1 MLEFGSSAMIDVF
14 QVCPPSKLTP
24 SNIPDTPS
32 ATLATVTMFCGSVG
46 FTAIVS
52 SDSFPTRRLTST
64 LGGTLLPP
72 RPAAPAGGAVD
83 TAIMAATSGTT
94 RTAIR
99 RMSGTFW
106 ELGNLRP

>member
-1 MLEFGSSAMIDVF
+1 RDDRRRPRLSAAEANALEHPGNALGDVGDRDDVLRIRRVHRDRLLRF
-14 QVCPPSKLTP
+14 VP
-24 SNIPDTPS
+24 
-32 ATLATVTMFCGSVG
+32 G
-46 FTAIVS
+46 
-52 SDSFPTRRLTST
+52 RLTST